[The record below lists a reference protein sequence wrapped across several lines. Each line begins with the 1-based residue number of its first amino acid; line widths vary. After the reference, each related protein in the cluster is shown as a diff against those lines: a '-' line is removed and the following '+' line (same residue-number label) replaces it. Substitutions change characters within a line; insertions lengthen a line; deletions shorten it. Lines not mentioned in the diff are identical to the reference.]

1 MKKITIIENTY
12 YTRDEVAEILH
23 ADKKTAYNRTILS
36 KDMSMFK
43 NLSNAAEIVAKSL
56 NTATQSME
64 NFGICIYRSG
74 K

>member
-1 MKKITIIENTY
+1 MNKSNQIKYNKRIQANIL
-12 YTRDEVAEILH
+12 EVNIVV
-23 ADKKTAYNRTILS
+23 LS
-36 KDMSMFK
+36 KKARYIYERMYMFK

-56 NTATQSME
+56 NTATRSME